1 MADGVRWRVFDRL
14 GNPVYLTQER
24 WEHITENDS
33 HPEMEDFEEELK
45 ETIRQ
50 GRRRQV
56 PVQPQKYEYSK
67 AFDYLLEN
75 NTHLVAIVLFRLR
88 ENEQGR
94 PVANNYIVTAYQKEI
109 G

>member
-24 WEHITENDS
+24 WGHITENDG

-75 NTHLVAIVLFRLR
+75 NTHIVAIVLFRLR
-88 ENEQGR
+88 ENEEGR